1 MKIKRINALMKK
13 ELIRVIREPANLFM
27 VLIFPLILTLSFGVA
42 FGALGSGGDIQYRV
56 GIVDDDASDWSKW
69 FQSNITKTRVLSI
82 VGYEDQNSAYKDLQ
96 TGGVSAV
103 LVVPESFSASIEGFL
118 ADPGSSSWQRSTLEL
133 ALDQGSMIVGSVVPQ
148 FIQQALTLTIYG
160 EASLSQPSP
169 VIIGKPTL
177 VNSVKLTQFDYLVPG
192 VFSFGAIFISL
203 IVAQV
208 LTEERNTGILARIST
223 TPTTASEIFTSMIC
237 ANLVTGVVQVLIIL
251 GSSIL
256 MGFRPQTGLTGIIVA
271 MVATLLLVVVNV
283 GFGLIVASISKT
295 SSSATGIGFIFI
307 LPQMFLGSFVP
318 APESV
323 SRLAPT
329 FYVTETLKNL
339 FLRGAEA
346 GSMAVQFNILIL
358 VLYALTVA
366 SLGVYIFNRL
376 GKK

>member
-1 MKIKRINALMKK
+1 MKK

-27 VLIFPLILTLSFGVA
+27 VLIFPLILTLAFGVA
-42 FGALGSGGDIQYRV
+42 FGALGTGGDVQYKV
-56 GIVDDDASDWSKW
+56 GVVDDDTSDWSEW
-69 FQSNITKTRVLSI
+69 FQSNITKTRVLS
-82 VGYEDQNSAYKDLQ
+82 VVKYEDQNSAHSDLQ

-103 LVVPESFSASIEGFL
+103 LIIPESFSASIEDFL
-118 ADPGSSSWQRSTLEL
+118 SDPGASSWQTSTLEL
-133 ALDQGSMIVGSVVPQ
+133 ALDQGSMIVSSVVPP
-148 FIQQALTLTIYG
+148 FIQQALTMTIHG
-160 EASLSQPSP
+160 EASLSPPSP
-169 VIIGKPTL
+169 VLIGEPTL

-192 VFSFGAIFISL
+192 VFSFAAIFISL

-208 LTEERNTGILARIST
+208 LTEERDTGILARIST
-223 TPTTASEIFTSMIC
+223 TPTTASEIFTSLIC
-237 ANLVTGVVQVLIIL
+237 ANLVTGVVQVFMIL
-251 GSSIL
+251 GSSYF
-256 MGFRPQTGLTGIIVA
+256 MGFRPQTGLMGIIVA
-271 MVATLLLVVVNV
+271 MVAALLLIVVNV

-323 SRLAPT
+323 SRLVPS

-346 GSMAVQFNILIL
+346 GSMVVQFNILIL
-358 VLYALTVA
+358 VLYALIVA
-366 SLGVYIFNRL
+366 SIGVYIFNRF

>member
-1 MKIKRINALMKK
+1 MKLKRIKTLMKK

-27 VLIFPLILTLSFGVA
+27 ILIFPLILTLSFGVA
-42 FGALGSGGDIQYRV
+42 FGALGSGGDVHYKV
-56 GIVDDDASDWSKW
+56 GIIDYDDSDWSKW
-69 FQSNITKTRVLSI
+69 FQSNITETRVLSI
-82 VGYEDQNSAYKDLQ
+82 IRYGDHNSAYKDLQ

-103 LVVPESFSASIEGFL
+103 LTIPESFSLSIEGFL
-118 ADPGSSSWQRSTLEL
+118 ADPGSSSWQTSTLEL
-133 ALDQGSMIVGSVVPQ
+133 ALDQGSMIVGSVVPP
-148 FIQQALTLTIYG
+148 FIQQALTLTIHG
-160 EASLSQPSP
+160 EAPLSPPSP
-169 VIIGKPTL
+169 VVIGQPTL
-177 VNSVKLTQFDYLVPG
+177 VSSVKLTQFDYLVPG
-192 VFSFGAIFISL
+192 VYSFAAIFVSL

-237 ANLVTGVVQVLIIL
+237 ANVVTGVVQVLLIL
-251 GSSIL
+251 GSSYVL
-256 MGFRPQTGLTGIIVA
+256 GFRPQTGLTGIIVVLA
-271 MVATLLLVVVNV
+271 ATLLLIIVNV

-295 SSSATGIGFIFI
+295 SSAATGIGFIFI

-329 FYVTETLKNL
+329 YYVTETVKSL

-346 GSMAVQFNILIL
+346 GSVTIQFNLLIL
-358 VLYALTVA
+358 VLYALIVA
-366 SLGVYIFNRL
+366 SLGVIIFNRF